1 MTVFTIETLNALG
14 ARLLDHADS
23 ITNVARHDMEVD
35 VRLAGL
41 FQHGDP
47 PFPHRRDSRCGVLI
61 VWCMLIFVAGAF
73 GAFCIAALI
82 TMMDRRDRSH
92 W

>member
-1 MTVFTIETLNALG
+1 
-14 ARLLDHADS
+14 
-23 ITNVARHDMEVD
+23 
-35 VRLAGL
+35 
-41 FQHGDP
+41 
-47 PFPHRRDSRCGVLI
+47 
-61 VWCMLIFVAGAF
+61 MLIFVAGAF